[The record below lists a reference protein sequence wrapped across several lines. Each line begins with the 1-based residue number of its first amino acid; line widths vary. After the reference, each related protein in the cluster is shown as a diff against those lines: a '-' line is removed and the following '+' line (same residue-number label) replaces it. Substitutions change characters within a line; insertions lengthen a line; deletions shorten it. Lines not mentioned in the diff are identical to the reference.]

1 MPHKRAKASVRKA
14 RQKEKDMP
22 VSKDDA
28 KIEDTPKGFSRLLR
42 FKEMAIKR
50 QQEKKEAKK
59 NTDALTTKK
68 NISIQ
73 PGERMKDFVQRV
85 ESEFQ
90 SDMIEAQK
98 KSKPTSDRKKRNQE
112 TRKQKRAAKLQK
124 ELDLYGGRDFDDLK
138 DNVKFGEVAD
148 APPVLNKIPKARGR
162 GKEML
167 EQKNKKALSIPDTT
181 AKTAV
186 LKKANGYE
194 SEEDENM
201 KALKASHKR
210 KIQNMS
216 AAARIQLDNERE
228 KVIEAYRAKKAKKMN
243 DSVFN

>member
-1 MPHKRAKASVRKA
+1 
-14 RQKEKDMP
+14 MP

-28 KIEDTPKGFSRLLR
+28 TSEDTPKGFSRLLR

-50 QQEKKEAKK
+50 QVEKKEAKK
-59 NTDALTTKK
+59 NVEALATKK
-68 NISIQ
+68 NIHIQ

-90 SDMIEAQK
+90 HEMISVQK
-98 KSKPTSDRKKRNQE
+98 KSKPVSDRKKRNQE
-112 TRKQKRAAKLQK
+112 TRKQKKMAKLQK

-167 EQKNKKALSIPDTT
+167 DQKNKKAISSSSTT
-181 AKTAV
+181 PNTTE
-186 LKKANGYE
+186 KKETGYE

-228 KVIEAYRAKKAKKMN
+228 KVIEAYRAKKAKRMN
-243 DSVFN
+243 DSGFN

>member
-14 RQKEKDMP
+14 RQQEKDMP

-28 KIEDTPKGFSRLLR
+28 TSEDTPKGFSRLLR

-50 QQEKKEAKK
+50 QVEKKEAKK
-59 NTDALTTKK
+59 NVEALATKK
-68 NISIQ
+68 NIHIQ

-90 SDMIEAQK
+90 HEMISVQK
-98 KSKPTSDRKKRNQE
+98 KSKPVSDRKKRNQE
-112 TRKQKRAAKLQK
+112 TRKQKKMAKLQK

-167 EQKNKKALSIPDTT
+167 DQKNKKAISSSSTT
-181 AKTAV
+181 PNTTE
-186 LKKANGYE
+186 KKETGYE

-228 KVIEAYRAKKAKKMN
+228 KVIEAYRAKKAKRMN
-243 DSVFN
+243 DSGFN